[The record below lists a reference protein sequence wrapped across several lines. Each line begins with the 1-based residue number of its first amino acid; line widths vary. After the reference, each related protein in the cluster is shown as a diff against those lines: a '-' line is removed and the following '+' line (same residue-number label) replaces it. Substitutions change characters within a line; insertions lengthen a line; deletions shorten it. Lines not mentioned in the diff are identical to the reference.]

1 MVDFLAAANMRQNII
16 LFRVTLGRNDQCNV
30 LTDSLRRAVPEH
42 LLGAAVPRCDDA
54 VQGLADYGV
63 IGRLDDRRE
72 TCGHYIGLGV
82 GAHDTTDSRDADPN
96 LTM

>member
-1 MVDFLAAANMRQNII
+1 MVDLFAAANMRQNII

-54 VQGLADYGV
+54 VQRFADYGV
-63 IGRLDDRRE
+63 IGRIDDCRE
-72 TCGHYIGLGV
+72 TGGHYIGLRV
-82 GAHDTTDSRDADPN
+82 EAHDT
-96 LTM
+96 L